1 MNILKNTSRRSNG
14 SKARISRRKLFGVEI
29 KSLRRKSS
37 LSLRGLA
44 RQVGVT
50 ASYLS
55 DIESLHRKPPS
66 KEVIQRLAVA
76 LGVTE
81 EDLFDLAGLH
91 PDRIP
96 PDVPDIVKTHP
107 ESVNLLRA
115 LKQHQA
121 SAQRIRELTRKIGSI
136 EVKALLLAAGL
147 GSRMRPLTQEL
158 PKCMAIVLN
167 GRTLLETQLD
177 TLRSCGISRISVV
190 RGYKAEKITAPGV
203 KYYENT
209 DPQNTNMLSSLF
221 CAEEELD
228 GEVVIS
234 YTDIWYEGAV
244 VRRLL
249 RCEKDIAIGVDIDW
263 KEYYLGRKDHPIEEA
278 ENVIFNSNNEV
289 MKIGKIAAEKE
300 EVHGE
305 FIGMM
310 KLTRRGCEILRRH
323 YHRAKALY
331 DGGPF
336 QRAGLFQ
343 KAYLT
348 DLFQEMADLGVS
360 IHCEIIGSGWKEID
374 TLEDFKKAVTV
385 FQEKGGPV
393 HVAAASVRSDHRI

>member
-1 MNILKNTSRRSNG
+1 M
-14 SKARISRRKLFGVEI
+14 EI
-29 KSLRRKSS
+29 KTLRQKTG

-44 RQVGVT
+44 QRVGVT
-50 ASYLS
+50 SSYLS

-66 KEVIQRLAVA
+66 KGVIQKLAAA
-76 LGVTE
+76 LGAAE
-81 EDLFDLAGLH
+81 EDLFDLAGLE

-96 PDVPDIVKTHP
+96 PDVPGIVKAHP

-115 LKQHQA
+115 LQQHQA
-121 SAQRIRELTRKIGSI
+121 SAQRIRDLTKRIGSV
-136 EVKALLLAAGL
+136 EVKAVLLAAGL
-147 GSRMRPLTQEL
+147 GSRLRPLTEDF

-167 GRTLLETQLD
+167 GKTLLQTQLE
-177 TLRSCGISRISVV
+177 TLRSCRIGEISVV
-190 RGYKAEKITAPGV
+190 RGYKAEKINNPGV
-203 KYYENT
+203 RYYENPT
-209 DPQNTNMLSSLF
+209 PQTTNMLASLF

-228 GEVVIS
+228 GEVIIS
-234 YTDIWYEGAV
+234 YTDIWYEEAV
-244 VRRLL
+244 VKRLL

-263 KEYYLGRKDHPIEEA
+263 KDYYLGRKDHPIEEA

-289 MKIGKIAAEKE
+289 IKIGKIAAEKE

-305 FIGMM
+305 FIGMC

-336 QRAGLFQ
+336 QRADQFQ

-348 DLFQEMADLGVS
+348 DLFQEMADLGVP

-374 TLEDFKKAVTV
+374 TIEDFKKAVTV
-385 FQEKGGPV
+385 FQQKGSPL
-393 HVAAASVRSDHRI
+393 HVATSNVRSNRRV